1 MAHQVVLIVQHGALP
16 TDEQNRLAVVQHPHL
31 VGGEQFP
38 ARLLVVDAEAAA
50 SPTAVAVGV
59 GIQRFLAHEL
69 GDVFVG
75 FLLVAAQVEKLVAQ
89 PHQGLPLLL
98 EQRLEL
104 GHVLRDVGTKDVPAP
119 HGGEP
124 RQEVVRRQ
132 GDVGRFI
139 DEEMHWHRQ
148 AALVF
153 PVRHIVQRLDELAV
167 NHAHKVVE
175 ALIAVRDAAK
185 QGHLLFTQFLQMEVV
200 GVGEPGNLRQV
211 EGGQP
216 DANTNQN
223 GF

>member
-1 MAHQVVLIVQHGALP
+1 M
-16 TDEQNRLAVVQHPHL
+16 
-31 VGGEQFP
+31 
-38 ARLLVVDAEAAA
+38 
-50 SPTAVAVGV
+50 
-59 GIQRFLAHEL
+59 
-69 GDVFVG
+69 G
-75 FLLVAAQVEKLVAQ
+75 FLFVAAQVEKLVAQ

-98 EQRLEL
+98 EQRLDL
-104 GHVLRDVGTKDVPAP
+104 RHVLSDVAAEYGTAS

-153 PVRHIVQRLDELAV
+153 PVCHIVQRLDELPV

-175 ALIAVRDAAK
+175 APVRVRDAAE

-200 GVGEPGNLRQV
+200 GIGEPGDLRQV
-211 EGGQP
+211 EGRQP

>member
-1 MAHQVVLIVQHGALP
+1 M
-16 TDEQNRLAVVQHPHL
+16 
-31 VGGEQFP
+31 
-38 ARLLVVDAEAAA
+38 
-50 SPTAVAVGV
+50 
-59 GIQRFLAHEL
+59 
-69 GDVFVG
+69 G
-75 FLLVAAQVEKLVAQ
+75 FFLVAAQVEKLVAQ

-124 RQEVVRRQ
+124 GQEVVRRQ

-139 DEEMHWHRQ
+139 DEEMHRHWQ
-148 AALVF
+148 ASLVF
-153 PVRHIVQRLDELAV
+153 PIRHIVQRLDELAV

-175 ALIAVRDAAK
+175 TLVTVRDAAEE
-185 QGHLLFTQFLQMEVV
+185 GHLLFAHFLQMEVV
-200 GVGEPGNLRQV
+200 GIGEPGDLRQV

-216 DANTNQN
+216 DANTYQN